1 MTESLSMPFC
11 HSWTQDRPGSL
22 LGSVLLGTGP
32 GRRET
37 SQPRAKDPGR
47 LFPTPARSLPCSRP
61 RPLPA
66 ALQASTNRRR
76 KEPGVCLRGA
86 GRRRLGGGLI
96 RLCRI
101 TSLVRR
107 MGGVWTGCGAKY
119 PTPSPPHPA
128 PGVAATTFCSGGVG
142 GGMGGLM
149 CSK

>member
-66 ALQASTNRRR
+66 ALQASTN
-76 KEPGVCLRGA
+76 EG
-86 GRRRLGGGLI
+86 GRSQGCVSGGLGGED
-96 RLCRI
+96 
-101 TSLVRR
+101 
-107 MGGVWTGCGAKY
+107 WEEA
-119 PTPSPPHPA
+119 
-128 PGVAATTFCSGGVG
+128 
-142 GGMGGLM
+142 
-149 CSK
+149 

>member
-47 LFPTPARSLPCSRP
+47 LFPTPARSLLCSRP

-76 KEPGVCLRGA
+76 KEPGVCLRWSALNFRRPCQSPAPRSGRIQGSWRGQGA
-86 GRRRLGGGLI
+86 VWEQEELRRRMDLGWQL
-96 RLCRI
+96 
-101 TSLVRR
+101 SLSPLETLETDSSD
-107 MGGVWTGCGAKY
+107 VWRG
-119 PTPSPPHPA
+119 P
-128 PGVAATTFCSGGVG
+128 
-142 GGMGGLM
+142 
-149 CSK
+149 